1 MFVDPV
7 SQSLSLHGWLSI
19 CENKNMDTTQMIG
32 IGAGILTASSTL
44 PQLVKII
51 KEKKAADVSILMIIV
66 LIVGL
71 SLWVVY
77 GLMQND
83 WPLIVTNSF
92 SVLVNILL
100 LIYRLRYGNK

>member
-1 MFVDPV
+1 
-7 SQSLSLHGWLSI
+7 
-19 CENKNMDTTQMIG
+19 MDTTQMIG

-51 KEKKAADVSILMIIV
+51 KEKKASDVSILMIVV

>member
-1 MFVDPV
+1 
-7 SQSLSLHGWLSI
+7 
-19 CENKNMDTTQMIG
+19 MDTTQMIG

-51 KEKKAADVSILMIIV
+51 KEKKAAEVSILMIVV

-77 GLMQND
+77 GLMQKD

-100 LIYRLRYGNK
+100 LIYRIKYGNK